1 MPPAMALGVETPER
15 RFNSSTGSAAGGLAV
30 KANVAAEVV
39 RTHGGNLSGAL
50 LHVLDVAH
58 VRKDHDVVRV
68 GKLDGGAKGGVI
80 GGAQDAEHVAAGL
93 DARLGNLAAA
103 VHDLDV
109 GKDGLGGI
117 GVLDGADGAGASA
130 TMSGVPTSMMS
141 TYSPTC
147 SRILIASS
155 MVKRSRAT
163 WNFLSAMLSSFC
175 AQRTGTAVFAK
186 AFASHRAER
195 MAMPSVAFEPIGKR
209 RLNVC

>member
-1 MPPAMALGVETPER
+1 M
-15 RFNSSTGSAAGGLAV
+15 
-30 KANVAAEVV
+30 
-39 RTHGGNLSGAL
+39 
-50 LHVLDVAH
+50 
-58 VRKDHDVVRV
+58 

-117 GVLDGADGAGASA
+117 GVLDGADGAGALGNHERGAHLDDVDVLANLLEDSHCVLDGKEVQGDLELLVCHA
-130 TMSGVPTSMMS
+130 
-141 TYSPTC
+141 
-147 SRILIASS
+147 LLLL
-155 MVKRSRAT
+155 RA
-163 WNFLSAMLSSFC
+163 AD
-175 AQRTGTAVFAK
+175 GTAVFAK